1 MDTVIYEAARHN
13 VALEINAYPE
23 RMDLDS
29 TWARKAA
36 EAGAYIVINTD
47 SHNTNELRFMSYG
60 LDVARRAW
68 LEPAH
73 VINTWPL
80 SKLQTWLSL
89 IHI

>member
-1 MDTVIYEAARHN
+1 MWPW
-13 VALEINAYPE
+13 EINAYPE

-29 TWARKAA
+29 IWARKAK

-47 SHNTNELRFMSYG
+47 AHSVNELRFMSYG

-68 LEPAH
+68 LEQSH

-80 SKLQTWLSL
+80 PKLQAWLSRRSKRT
-89 IHI
+89 